1 MSRVIVLG
9 GGIGGLAAAHRLAE
23 RGAEVLVLEAA
34 DRLGGLGGT
43 FEYGGRRYE
52 RFYHTLSAA
61 DTALLQLMQDA
72 GLGDEIDWQKTTM
85 GMIVGSEHYDFT
97 GPLDLLR
104 FKPLSFFDRLRLG
117 AVGKS
122 MRFLGRDKDLDS
134 MSAEEWMRPLFGD
147 DGWENVWRPMFT
159 MKFGGAN
166 VPALYLYERLAR
178 ESNVALRAY
187 PQIGYQGIADGV
199 ASSIEGMGG
208 KVVTNARVSSLELRP
223 DQVIVTT
230 EDEQF
235 DADWAVSTLP
245 MPLLTS
251 ITTGPLADQL
261 DLPSIEYMGVINIL
275 YLLNRP
281 LSGHYWSAIID
292 SDTEFSGMIEI
303 STLTGT
309 EHFQGHDAVYV
320 MRYTDRS
327 SPIYQESDEAIE
339 QRWTEQFLR
348 LNGLDAA
355 DIERAFVFRTP
366 FVEPVWPLAYN
377 RIKPKPRIGTT
388 PLFMATTAQAY
399 PRVTSWDAATR
410 TAEDTVAAM
419 EQVIS

>member
-23 RGAEVLVLEAA
+23 RGFDVLVLEAA
-34 DRLGGLGGT
+34 DRLGGLGST

-52 RFYHTLSAA
+52 RFYHTLSSA
-61 DTALLQLMQDA
+61 DTALLQLMRDA
-72 GLGDEIDWQKTTM
+72 GLRDEIDWQKTTM
-85 GMIVGSEHYDFT
+85 GMIVGSKHYDFT

-104 FKPLSFFDRLRLG
+104 FTPLSFFDRLRLG

-122 MRFLGRDKDLDS
+122 MRFLGRGKDLDS
-134 MSAEEWMRPLFGD
+134 MSAEDWMRPLFGND
-147 DGWENVWRPMFT
+147 AWENVWRPMFT
-159 MKFGGAN
+159 MKFGGAS

-199 ASSIEGMGG
+199 ASSIEAMGG
-208 KVVTNARVSSLELRP
+208 GVMTNMRVRSLELRR
-223 DQVIVTT
+223 DQVVVTT
-230 EDEQF
+230 QDEQF
-235 DADWAVSTLP
+235 DAEWAVSTLP
-245 MPLLTS
+245 MPLLAS
-251 ITTGPLADQL
+251 ITTGPMAEQL

-275 YLLNRP
+275 FLMNRP

-292 SDTEFSGMIEI
+292 SGTDFSGLIEI

-309 EHFQGHDAVYV
+309 EHFKGHHAVYV

-327 SPIYQESDEAIE
+327 SPIYQESDEVIE
-339 QRWTEQFLR
+339 QRWTEQFVNLH
-348 LNGLDAA
+348 GLAAA

-366 FVEPVWPLAYN
+366 FVEPVWPLGYN
-377 RIKPKPRIGTT
+377 RIKPMPRIGTT

-410 TAEDTVAAM
+410 TAEDTVEAM
-419 EQVIS
+419 WEIIS

>member
-9 GGIGGLAAAHRLAE
+9 GGIGGLAAAHRLSE

-52 RFYHTLSAA
+52 RFYHTLSSA

-72 GLGDEIDWQKTTM
+72 GLRDEIDWHKTTM
-85 GMIVGSEHYDFT
+85 GMIVDSKKYDFT

-104 FKPLSFFDRLRLG
+104 FKPLSPFDRLRLG

-122 MRFLGRDKDLDS
+122 MRFLGRGKDLDA

-147 DGWENVWRPMFT
+147 DGWEKVWRPMFA
-159 MKFGGAN
+159 MKFGGAT

-199 ASSIEGMGG
+199 AASIEAMGG
-208 KVVTNARVSSLELRP
+208 KVVTNARVSSLELRA

-251 ITTGPLADQL
+251 IATGPLADQL
-261 DLPSIEYMGVINIL
+261 ALPNIDYMGVINIL

-281 LSGHYWSAIID
+281 LSGHYWSAILD
-292 SDTEFSGMIEI
+292 SGTDFSGMIEI

-309 EHFQGHDAVYV
+309 EHFQGHHAVYV

-327 SPIYQESDEAIE
+327 SPIYQEPDEIIE
-339 QRWTEQFLR
+339 QRWTEQFVSLH
-348 LNGLDAA
+348 GLAA
-355 DIERAFVFRTP
+355 SDIDRAFVFRTP
-366 FVEPVWPLAYN
+366 FVEPVWPLGYS
-377 RIKPKPRIGTT
+377 RFKPKPRIGTT

-410 TAEDTVAAM
+410 TAEDTVTAM
-419 EQVIS
+419 EQVIF